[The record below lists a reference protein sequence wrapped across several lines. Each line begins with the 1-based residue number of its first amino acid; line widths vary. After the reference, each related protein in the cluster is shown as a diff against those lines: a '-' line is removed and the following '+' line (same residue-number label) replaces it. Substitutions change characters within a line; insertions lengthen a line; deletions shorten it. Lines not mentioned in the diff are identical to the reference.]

1 MQKSLLHI
9 PRLSRPQSVGARSWN
24 ALVPLMSPLESF
36 LSSASHGFTHIYA
49 QGPQH
54 PVLTLFL
61 SHMSENPS
69 LLVALVFEHLAQV

>member
-1 MQKSLLHI
+1 M
-9 PRLSRPQSVGARSWN
+9 
-24 ALVPLMSPLESF
+24 PLMSPLESF

-61 SHMSENPS
+61 SHMPENPS